1 MSTASTPSSPGPR
14 SVDRALALLDA
25 VADAGRP
32 VGAKAL
38 ARTLGCALSTV
49 YHLAGPL
56 VARGHLVRT
65 SDGYAPGPRVLALH
79 RAYQRHH
86 GLGEP
91 AGAGGAGG
99 GVAEL
104 LARLRRATGA
114 EAYFTVYRDGLI
126 TVVDTTAP
134 VTDTAHPFVPGPE
147 PRAHA
152 TAHGKALLA
161 GLPRALR
168 RRYLDEH
175 GMARFTDRTIT
186 SPERFEAELAGV
198 RDRGFAVSVGEADPA
213 YTCLATVLP
222 TALAA
227 PTAPR
232 FPGPAGRADGVAHAL
247 SVSLPTA
254 DFRRRHGE
262 LRAALAR
269 AVPLLGPALAAR
281 PAAGFPTLP
290 ES

>member
-1 MSTASTPSSPGPR
+1 MSTSPIGPQ

-25 VADAGRP
+25 VADAERP
-32 VGAKAL
+32 VGAKTL

-56 VARGHLVRT
+56 IARGHLVRT
-65 SDGYAPGPRVLALH
+65 PEGYAPGPRVPALH

-86 GLGEP
+86 GLGGP
-91 AGAGGAGG
+91 
-99 GVAEL
+99 VATL
-104 LARLRRATGA
+104 LGHLRRTAGA
-114 EAYFTVYRDGLI
+114 EAYFTTYRDGRI
-126 TVVDTTAP
+126 TVLDTTAP
-134 VTDTAHPFVPGPE
+134 VTDTGHPFTPGPE
-147 PRAHA
+147 SRAHA
-152 TAHGKALLA
+152 TAHGKVLLA
-161 GLPRALR
+161 GLPRAAR

-186 SPERFEAELAGV
+186 SPERFEAELARVRESGV
-198 RDRGFAVSVGEADPA
+198 AVSVGEADPA

-222 TALAA
+222 E
-227 PTAPR
+227 
-232 FPGPAGRADGVAHAL
+232 RADGITHAL

-262 LRAALAR
+262 VRAALAR
-269 AVPLLGPALAAR
+269 AVPLFVPFLD
-281 PAAGFPTLP
+281 AGGDQAPPEPCGIPTLP

>member
-1 MSTASTPSSPGPR
+1 MSTPSTGPQ

-65 SDGYAPGPRVLALH
+65 PEGYAPGPRVPALY

-86 GLGEP
+86 GIAEEP
-91 AGAGGAGG
+91 MGPVAG
-99 GVAEL
+99 L
-104 LARLRRATGA
+104 LAHLRRTAGA
-114 EAYFTVYRDGLI
+114 EAYFTAYRGGHI
-126 TVVDTTAP
+126 TVLDTTAP
-134 VTDTAHPFVPGPE
+134 VTDASHPFVPGPE

-161 GLPRALR
+161 GLSRAQR

-186 SPERFEAELAGV
+186 SADRFEAELARV
-198 RDRGFAVSVGEADPA
+198 RERGFAVSVGEADPA

-222 TALAA
+222 A
-227 PTAPR
+227 R
-232 FPGPAGRADGVAHAL
+232 DGGSGGCGNGGYGGNGGRGGDGIVLAL

-262 LRAALAR
+262 VRAALTG
-269 AVPLLGPALAAR
+269 AVPLFAPLFAGTRIPA
-281 PAAGFPTLP
+281 LP

>member
-1 MSTASTPSSPGPR
+1 MSTSPIGPQ
-14 SVDRALALLDA
+14 SVDRALAILDA
-25 VADAGRP
+25 VADADRP
-32 VGAKAL
+32 VRAKTL

-49 YHLAGPL
+49 YHLTGPL

-65 SDGYAPGPRVLALH
+65 PEGYAPGPRVPALH

-86 GLGEP
+86 GLGGP
-91 AGAGGAGG
+91 
-99 GVAEL
+99 VAEL
-104 LARLRRATGA
+104 LGHLRRTAGA
-114 EAYFTVYRDGLI
+114 EAYFTAYRDGRI

-134 VTDTAHPFVPGPE
+134 VTETTHPFAPGPE

-161 GLPRALR
+161 ELPRAAR
-168 RRYLDEH
+168 RRYLDDH

-186 SPERFEAELAGV
+186 SPERFEAELARV
-198 RDRGFAVSVGEADPA
+198 RERGFAVSVGEADPA
-213 YTCLATVLP
+213 YTCLATALP
-222 TALAA
+222 AV
-227 PTAPR
+227 
-232 FPGPAGRADGVAHAL
+232 PGHARRPAGGGSGAVHAL

-269 AVPLLGPALAAR
+269 AVPLFTAALPYP
-281 PAAGFPTLP
+281 PAAP
-290 ES
+290 

>member
-1 MSTASTPSSPGPR
+1 MPTPSTGPQ

-56 VARGHLVRT
+56 IARGHLVRT
-65 SDGYAPGPRVLALH
+65 PEGYAPGPRVPALH

-86 GLGEP
+86 GIADGP
-91 AGAGGAGG
+91 VGAVAG
-99 GVAEL
+99 L
-104 LARLRRATGA
+104 LAHLRRTAGA
-114 EAYFTVYRDGLI
+114 EAYFTAYSGGRI

-134 VTDTAHPFVPGPE
+134 VTDTAHPFAPGPE

-161 GLPRALR
+161 GLSRAQR

-186 SPERFEAELAGV
+186 STERFEAELARV
-198 RDRGFAVSVGEADPA
+198 RERGFAVSVGEADPA
-213 YTCLATVLP
+213 YTCFATVLP
-222 TALAA
+222 EYGGGDDVGGGGHGHGGH
-227 PTAPR
+227 R
-232 FPGPAGRADGVAHAL
+232 GDGGDGRRGDAVMLAL

-262 LRAALAR
+262 VRAALAR
-269 AVPLLGPALAAR
+269 AVPLFVPLLAGTGIPA
-281 PAAGFPTLP
+281 LP